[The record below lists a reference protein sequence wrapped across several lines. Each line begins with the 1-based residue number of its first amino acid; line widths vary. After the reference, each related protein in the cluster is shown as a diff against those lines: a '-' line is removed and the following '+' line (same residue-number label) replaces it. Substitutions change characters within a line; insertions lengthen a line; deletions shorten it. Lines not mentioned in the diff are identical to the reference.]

1 MLLPAFNIN
10 KLFLRVRMHAYAVVV
25 VVYILYFRGGNPKKW
40 GVFTEEMGIYAEEM
54 LISAEEIR
62 RNTPFLLHKSEDIGI
77 SAEEIRRNKRSF

>member
-1 MLLPAFNIN
+1 M
-10 KLFLRVRMHAYAVVV
+10 
-25 VVYILYFRGGNPKKW
+25 

-77 SAEEIRRNKRSF
+77 SAE